1 MIEQT
6 REDFDRY
13 LEERRNQLGNA
24 IHDLWRS
31 RDTAVWSKNPYF
43 YLRLGELADSL
54 GQSMFAHDVLQ
65 EGLGFF
71 PGEVRL
77 TQLYSLSLIKCGFL
91 LTARDLLNALVDQ
104 GYHDEETLGILG
116 RVYKEMWLIEGQ
128 GGRDHPHLAKS
139 RDLYLDAFQRSRGN
153 YSGINAASLSLIMG
167 DTPKAGG
174 LAREVIRICFER
186 WRRPAQRDYW
196 LVATVAEA
204 YLLLGRQEQA
214 AKYYGAAR
222 AKSAQNYA
230 GLASTRRQLKLLA
243 RYAPVDA
250 RVLEALRIPPVV
262 AFTGHMLDAPG
273 RKSPRFAESAV
284 ESVRRRIARLL
295 DRLDV
300 RIGYASAA
308 CGADVL
314 FHECLQRRGGESNV
328 VLPFDREEFFQTSVN
343 FAGETWIRRVE
354 EILAKSSGVEQVTR
368 GGYGGDDLLF
378 AHANRVILGKAILR
392 SRFLETEPLLI
403 AVWDGVRS
411 NTPGGTADCVQTWR
425 ESGFPFMVIDPSSA
439 ALSKYAGSATETGA
453 EADKASAA
461 GGKKARKPAA
471 VPASKESGRQT
482 VAILFADLVG
492 YSRLQEEQIL
502 SYVQGFLGTLAQAV
516 RRSPFKPLFK
526 NTWGDAVCFMFA
538 DPLEAAECAMDM
550 RDLVRDTDWSQW
562 KLPKELNIRI
572 GLHAGPVYRARE
584 PLLERL
590 NFFGS
595 HVNQAAR
602 IEPITSPGNVY
613 ASEPFAALLLAD
625 PRNRLDCRYVGVIVL
640 PKEFGS
646 YPIYHIKR
654 KYEVG

>member
-1 MIEQT
+1 MIETT
-6 REDFDRY
+6 RESFDRY
-13 LEERRNQLGNA
+13 LGERRGQLGNA

-31 RDTAVWSKNPYF
+31 RDATVWSKDPYF
-43 YLRLGELADSL
+43 HLRLGELADSL
-54 GQSMFAHDVLQ
+54 GQSMFAYDILQ
-65 EGLGFF
+65 EGLKFF
-71 PGEVRL
+71 PDQVRL

-91 LTARDLLNALVDQ
+91 LTARDLLDALVDK
-104 GYHDEETLGILG
+104 GYRDEETLGILG

-128 GGRDHPHLAKS
+128 GARDHPHLARS

-167 DTPKAGG
+167 DTRRAED
-174 LAREVIRICFER
+174 LAREVVRICVER
-186 WRRPAQRDYW
+186 WKRPAQRDYW

-230 GLASTRRQLKLLA
+230 GLSSTRRQLKLLA

-284 ESVRRRIARLL
+284 ELVRRRIARLL
-295 DRLDV
+295 DKLDV

-328 VLPFDREEFFQTSVN
+328 VLPFDRGDFFQISVN
-343 FAGETWIRRVE
+343 FAGQAWIRRVE
-354 EILAKSSGVEQVTR
+354 EILAKSSGAEQVTR

-378 AHANRVILGKAILR
+378 AYANRVILGKAILR

-411 NTPGGTADCVQTWR
+411 NTPGGTFDCVQTWR
-425 ESGFPFMVIDPSSA
+425 ESGFPFMVIDPASA
-439 ALSKYAGSATETGA
+439 ELRNYAGSAAETGLDA
-453 EADKASAA
+453 GQARPA
-461 GGKKARKPAA
+461 GGKRARKP
-471 VPASKESGRQT
+471 VGGPSRKEPGRQT

-492 YSRLQEEQIL
+492 YSRLREEQIL
-502 SYVQGFLGTLAQAV
+502 SYVQGFLGALADVV
-516 RRSPFKPLFK
+516 RRSPFKPIFR

-550 RDLVRDTDWSQW
+550 RDLVRDTDWQER

-584 PLLERL
+584 PLLDRV

-654 KYEVG
+654 KNEVG